1 MLRQK
6 AFFPCARDGIG
17 LADRHRSAN
26 RCASRQRNLQE
37 IEDRTDGRLV
47 ILAEFFVFDSERI
60 DADPSEKAL
69 PSLLLLRAVFKT
81 SLNQVGIELRL
92 APSRFPFLHFPKV
105 SLNRTR
111 L

>member
-17 LADRHRSAN
+17 LADCHRSAN

-47 ILAEFFVFDSERI
+47 ILAEFLVFDSERI
-60 DADPSEKAL
+60 DADPLKKAL
-69 PSLLLLRAVFKT
+69 PSLLLLRAIFET
-81 SLNQVGIELRL
+81 LLNQLGIELRF
-92 APSRFPFLHFPKV
+92 S
-105 SLNRTR
+105 
-111 L
+111 